1 MLYNILLIVQIIVSI
16 SIIGLVLI
24 QHGKGA
30 DAGAAFGSGAS
41 GTVFGSRGSGNF
53 LSRATGILAAIFFAN
68 SLGLA
73 WIVAHKPETT
83 SLVDSIDK
91 TEQVSTPAAKTEAK
105 DATATEKAKP
115 ATDSTKADEIPA
127 DAGEKPVVAK
137 EASPADEIPADSGEA
152 TQTAPAPA
160 AQDKASD
167 IPE

>member
-1 MLYNILLIVQIIVSI
+1 MLYNILLIVQIVVSV

-53 LSRATGILAAIFFAN
+53 LSRTTGILAAIFFAN
-68 SLGLA
+68 SLTLA

-83 SLVDSIDK
+83 SLVDQAVK
-91 TEQVSTPAAKTEAK
+91 TEQVSTPTAATEAQGNK
-105 DATATEKAKP
+105 VDEAATTDAAPAVTEKQA
-115 ATDSTKADEIPA
+115 ADTSSPTSDIPA
-127 DAGEKPVVAK
+127 DTGDAAK
-137 EASPADEIPADSGEA
+137 
-152 TQTAPAPA
+152 TAPAPA
-160 AQDKASD
+160 TQDKASD